1 MANPQSV
8 QSHKIDSKA
17 SSYIKYLLGLSY
29 VDRIIDF
36 LDPTNGSTNY
46 LQLSDFFSNGTL
58 PFGESLDGSPLD
70 AINYNEED
78 QFSSYAVNLGIN
90 YWLTGSKQAIKSL
103 SRELI
108 NTYNSQT
115 GNNYSE
121 FEIKVVFF
129 NGWPSPTKPDGTP
142 EPNHPAVWIAAYALY
157 HRLIIWKRLSPAL
170 DVKLLVIEE
179 IKFILQEIDISL
191 DPDGKGESS
200 YLLDVYNAVYG
211 SDLGSY
217 NLNILQ
223 TNSRPNENTGPISW
237 LNFYRAF
244 DPNQVK
250 TKPTIDPKGLLA
262 DQFDKLMQKIA
273 QSGLLQLASY
283 ATDIGLFAR
292 QRLSDGTSVQESAA
306 NALDPVRDTAWLNQ
320 LIYVTTN
327 LTRDPI
333 TLQTINV
340 YFPALVTFFFDAL
353 AATADYSNNGKGGGE
368 EDELNDINKFLE
380 EFQKALGMRDGESVF
395 ELASNFQ
402 ERIGTTSKRI
412 ADVLTNS
419 PYRPNSSP
427 ETPDIFHLRLGAA
440 NFYVPPL
447 SININAAFKT
457 GSLTGG
463 ALRQRNTPKF
473 NSGYKETSI
482 TMRLFFPNY
491 EEIWGISIEDASR
504 IRLKDNFVIDFSSD
518 GDSDK
523 KIDKFLSS
531 LRGIIAA
538 FKYSPFLPIKNS
550 YLNGVHGITAVALSG
565 MQIQTVPNFPFALAV
580 DLELLNFNHKPLLPM
595 ISDFNQAIHW
605 GKYRQYMGKAAGAMY
620 SYVNGDFLQK
630 KSDVKGSDKIAN
642 PSNIQ
647 SGLTVGSNTYDV
659 SPYGASLVRTSS
671 YEDEKLTTN
680 IFDEWNNGNNITFY
694 IPIESQTKIFL
705 PDTSSFRADNED
717 LITDQGEDFWSRILS
732 YVGIDVNQSADYGIT
747 LANTYQLA
755 TSGQYNRSIKNILR
769 DAIDVLTAGVS
780 TGEPQKK
787 VYDYLVK
794 VFLIENKSLSD
805 FERNYIKDINST
817 TAPGQY
823 GTSNYIVN
831 GEVLRDTTIVAVKEY
846 MKKISLNSK
855 AYLDQ
860 TTESLAV
867 KKAKSQGIEIPGDG
881 QNGNEEY
888 QNIYNE
894 TKAQVSDAFSVLLYE
909 RFYTSGPIQ
918 ALMEAARARAGSFQF
933 REWEVPMMKVDLD
946 PSSVIVNGVSV
957 SLGNNLAK
965 LQLQMQDEPTYQHIG
980 GRDTFINISM
990 TVTGEKELAKIKRIF
1005 DHVNSLARL
1014 EHASGVLGFMGIKNI
1029 ITALAGVKYVMPS
1042 NYSVSTMP
1050 DYPHVYQVSLSLM
1063 DFDVFQQTRENLSS
1077 KQQADFIDIFN
1088 TKRNPFL
1095 RIKQLWGS
1103 FNAYPDLPLQIKD
1116 PKTDETVG
1124 TLDPDFYFRSFEM
1137 FDKDVINNIS
1147 SQTRYPAFNSIGPTF
1162 DGKVNGTQQ
1171 EKMQKQLAVIYLLQN
1186 FIREFGDLTTPDLKS
1201 AKIKELILWINGNEI
1216 DHDLFL
1222 ETLKFYIEKNENIK
1236 VTGEALL
1243 TDYINFNTGTVTDD
1257 PDANL
1262 YNADIHSQP
1271 YVVGDVSSSSKK
1283 LFNIIEMALSGSFSL
1298 KDEDNISFMPDD
1310 LEFHGIIHQ
1319 MPILDPAE
1327 PNKIPATFTTAYGVN
1342 FGYIDVEKDGR
1353 FYLTID
1359 GVNIKKGSKV
1369 IELAP
1374 VPIEEHTNPANGT
1387 NSSAIASLSPL
1398 SSYSNPVSH
1407 GDSNG
1412 PEWSSQSDQ
1421 PPKSVNMHWEKMLV
1435 DTQYRDISGRMLR
1448 AFPTYML
1455 WLIDEGGYFAGVK
1468 LFDNFYGLQSII
1480 DFSVVSS
1487 EDLLGDTLIF
1497 RVSNL
1502 YSKLTKPAATDIFG
1516 PDSALANS
1524 ALGEDLTGILGNT
1537 LNKARNIAA
1546 HMKGEYVVDIES
1558 IVLKPGVRVH
1568 LRGGY
1573 GSNPNSLQTLFNG
1586 TITQVEYGEIVTVT
1600 AQSDAIELGA
1610 VVNSTNKKGDSGKID
1625 GGINTGLWMSE
1636 PRDLM
1641 VRLLSMGTSRFR
1653 EGIANANRGL
1663 VFSENKFGI
1672 RHFGSMLYEP
1682 MTAAEAKKHFARV
1695 DAIADAHKAVSEL
1708 TVSGMAN
1715 SGLNMLGMA
1724 GVGVQEFRGG
1734 VSSLM
1739 TQLWSNFSS
1748 QRDLEI
1754 FKRNIYPGNGTGIAQ
1769 FLGGDLG
1776 DGWTSV
1782 ASITPENQPN
1792 PRLDY
1797 LSRLSDTSWNRLVQG
1812 YDSGSASA
1820 SQVVESIT
1828 ESGTVRTQ
1836 EGSANLFKNLTLGGI
1851 GAGMLLAGGPV
1862 TASVGVGIG
1871 LLGVLSGRGG
1881 TNIFRSL
1888 GLISSNPDDD
1898 MRGFD
1903 EVSFRAQTYMRTV
1916 WELFQTCARLLPNYI
1931 VAVRPFEDRSTVFYG
1946 KPHWLYTSGVIPIT
1960 TGYPGDEKAAELGII
1975 PPQINQPD
1983 FDLLQIVNSINK
1995 EITPYADAEA
2005 FLRGTE
2011 PLDAFNVLAEQQA
2024 NSQGIFQT
2032 AGFLGN
2038 EGIVLNFN
2046 SENAKQIKDDKGNI
2060 IAKLP
2065 TNKGNVTVGFH
2076 LPVVPKGNEPIQLVS
2091 DFTGKNHAQINQLP
2105 GRFRFPFF
2113 TARKDDEMFLDTYA
2127 FQYGNLKGVGTSSTD
2142 ANDNGD
2148 SFIINASQKLYGEE
2162 FKTLLQFDIDYQ
2174 AGQNISG
2181 TLAYDI
2187 LSNPLDFSLSGNVQV
2202 AINATV
2208 IAVTM
2213 PLPELNRKNNSG
2225 SDLIELNPNLD
2236 KTKSLSYSE
2245 WTPPE
2250 TDIDEQFYIAM
2261 RWPYQ
2266 VALQDSELL
2275 KKFKQ
2280 FYFDNDKEELYGK
2293 VEDYRNQHVLIYNP
2307 SAPGGGAAVVC
2318 KPAYF
2323 LWGKNDGYEA
2333 GHKDKFVPQYDEAKV
2348 DAVVS
2353 PDAAY
2358 YLNILTTKEYS
2369 LEQDKA
2375 KKSGYNYGDEG
2386 YSAIPDIEECH
2397 FAFVPNTVPLGVAFS
2412 SVHPIKQFKLMK
2424 GQELPSPV
2432 GPGSDGLQP
2441 FNPEGDP
2448 TTRYPKP
2455 ETNDDL
2461 IIGFGNFTPPKNYDE
2476 LYAVLVSLNA
2486 ASIYQYKPIDEVG
2499 INATADYLHG
2509 GNYSGYYSSI
2519 KNREYTNLNNREY
2532 QYDLLMSED
2541 PNQDYDS
2548 AGRSKFPGVYNP
2560 QDSVSIQ
2567 ARKFYDEDF
2576 DPTTNV
2582 IAGNGRTLSQA
2593 QEIWDQ
2599 FRFGYHTYDSVKEIF
2614 FNTFLLDAD
2623 DTTGFPDEIKKIF
2636 SSEPVQAGP
2645 YKKFGDSN
2653 GNALDEFSL
2662 LFGDTIRTGNT
2673 STINAQKESIEYARK
2688 NFIDAPV
2695 QDGGLIEY
2703 FNALTIEKI
2712 KLLKAN
2718 LFDLNVANNIF
2729 GTTMDDTAF
2738 KATIDSPAALF
2749 YYLVG
2754 LFRQTLWADPY
2765 ARAWLVLKPDKKI
2778 IYGHEAKEDKWSFKP
2793 IDKIFEAFIFPGNTY
2808 AKKKDQFLQLLYKNK
2823 GEGNSATNLASK
2835 TLNSL
2840 GDFYDKSIGQIFNA
2854 VTDSLSALFNVF
2866 RLNMLQTGY
2875 GLSQSSV
2882 LAKQANILNK
2892 ALNDSIYYSL
2902 GRPGSLLR
2910 AVDNPFTREYA
2921 EPVVEVREPFQR
2933 VHYLSSFSHILSN
2946 QIQENSG
2953 VATTI
2958 TAVSDG
2964 KYPVTVHLD
2973 KGAPADRQV
2982 ESTVETGIYFDNV
2995 VGSGFFGFLHPVLHP
3010 FETGRGF
3017 SKNVTG
3023 APDELSA
3030 KRIALSH
3037 LRESVKDI
3045 YSGEIIVIGNAD
3057 IRPHDLIYLA
3067 DIYERM
3073 YGMFEVEQVIHHFTP
3088 ELGFVTSITPNALV
3102 TINDPAKWF
3111 MSSWIHSWLSIQ
3123 TMRND
3128 TRIYLDSLRA
3138 GNSGIT
3144 VGGEISIDALSNSL
3158 SPQMLGGMQFTG
3170 GSSALIKDIVAN
3182 ATASGFGNAN
3192 TGDAIREYAKA
3203 QAGINGNNGQV
3214 TGSTIAGVISGVAGI
3229 SIAAGSAGSA
3239 VASGAAAVA
3248 AGTVSGIGAGVG
3260 IATVGI
3266 LAGPLLWKGW
3276 KWVRDNLMDQHG
3288 CYVQYLTRNGQPMEA
3303 GLAYNQ
3309 GMVVGRY
3316 HSKALL
3322 PGILGVRVKA
3332 RTADGYSYIRTNDL
3346 MKSLGWNEKEIST
3359 LTRYIGYENALV
3371 HAKVLELGG
3380 LGPDKTTFDPFF
3392 KVLCALDS
3400 NSASGGVRDG
3410 DTIDVYD
3417 VLNPNVKFTVRL
3429 DGINVSEKVQIGFQS
3444 TSKTGNIIG
3453 KNIRKVGDRY
3463 YATLVT
3469 GGIDYTDQEEIIRDQ
3484 NGYPVYI
3491 ARDNTLIPITVR
3503 NGQSLAGDKV
3513 TISNVGAPFDS
3524 IKDEQGNY
3532 TEFAILPSEII
3543 DPYFNPSV
3551 VNYFTYE
3558 LPATAAQYY
3567 NPSLQNEITPI
3578 SNKDVFEKEPKYS
3591 SVTVPQDLIFED
3603 FGTPGLM
3610 ATQFVK
3616 KSLSNKT
3623 FVVRIKQSRVNNQ
3636 TKDEAEFE
3644 PTGKDKRIEFL
3655 QDRYQRTL
3663 GTIFYNSGSDSLDKI
3678 KNKVFSFMEKYDFV
3692 LDDIKEKFLSQMFY
3706 DRGNVFVSSFN
3717 QIFDS
3722 IKDLP
3727 PKDYSIGYTALLEKL
3742 PELPNP
3748 SEVTLFF
3755 SIFVEMSKLEQLY
3768 NNSSRW
3774 PLVLW
3779 DEYYEDG
3786 TPATLNWELV
3796 TKNYGTTVYTKDLLT
3811 ESESVLTSR
3820 ETSATLQNKKTTP

>member
-8 QSHKIDSKA
+8 LSHKIDAKA

-46 LQLSDFFSNGTL
+46 LQLSEFFSNGIL

-78 QFSSYAVNLGIN
+78 QFSLYAINLGIN
-90 YWLTGSKQAIKSL
+90 YWLNGSTQAIKSL

-129 NGWPSPTKPDGTP
+129 DGWPSPTKPNGTP
-142 EPNHPAVWIAAYALY
+142 EPNHPAVNIAAYALY
-157 HRLIIWKRLSPAL
+157 HRLLIWKNLSPAL
-170 DVKLLVIEE
+170 DVKLLVREE
-179 IKFILQEIDISL
+179 IKFILQEIDKSI

-200 YLLDVYNAVYG
+200 YLETVLQAVYKE
-211 SDLGSY
+211 DDIEY
-217 NLNILQ
+217 YLNILKTQ
-223 TNSRPNENTGPISW
+223 SRPSEDVGSISW
-237 LNFYRAF
+237 LGFYRAF
-244 DPNQVK
+244 DPEQVK
-250 TKPTIDPKGLLA
+250 TKPTIDPKGLSA
-262 DQFDKLMQKIA
+262 DQFDKLIDKII

-283 ATDIGLFAR
+283 ATDIGIFAR
-292 QRLSDGTSVQESAA
+292 QRLSDGTSVQQSAA

-333 TLQTINV
+333 ALQTINV

-402 ERIGTTSKRI
+402 ERIGTTSKKI
-412 ADVLTNS
+412 AEVLTNS

-630 KSDVKGSDKIAN
+630 KSDVKASDKIAN
-642 PSNIQ
+642 SSNVQ

-671 YEDEKLTTN
+671 YDDEKLTTN
-680 IFDEWNNGNNITFY
+680 ILDEWNNGNNITFY

-732 YVGIDVNQSADYGIT
+732 YVGIDINQSADYGIT

-805 FERNYIKDINST
+805 SEKTFIKDINSMT
-817 TAPGQY
+817 VPGQF
-823 GTSNYIVN
+823 GTNNYIVN
-831 GEVLRDTTIVAVKEY
+831 GEVLRDTTISVVKDY

-855 AYLDQ
+855 TYLDQ

-918 ALMEAARARAGSFQF
+918 ALMEAARARAGAFQF

-1063 DFDVFQQTRENLSS
+1063 DFDVFQQTREKLSS

-1116 PKTDETVG
+1116 PKTNETVG

-1137 FDKDVINNIS
+1137 FDRDVINNVS

-1201 AKIKELILWINGNEI
+1201 AKLKELILWINGNEI

-1222 ETLKFYIEKNENIK
+1222 ATLKFYIEKNENIK

-1257 PDANL
+1257 PDDNL

-1271 YVVGDVSSSSKK
+1271 YVVGDVSSSSRK

-1369 IELAP
+1369 VELAP

-1524 ALGEDLTGILGNT
+1524 ALGEDLAGILGNT

-1797 LSRLSDTSWNRLVQG
+1797 LSRLSDASWNKLVQG

-1960 TGYPGDEKAAELGII
+1960 TGYPGDERAAELGII

-2011 PLDAFNVLAEQQA
+2011 PLEAFNVLAEQQA
-2024 NSQGIFQT
+2024 KSLGIFQT

-2076 LPVVPKGNEPIQLVS
+2076 LPVVPKGNAPVQLVS

-2105 GRFRFPFF
+2105 SRFRFPFF

-2127 FQYGNLKGVGTSSTD
+2127 FQYGNLKGVGTATSD
-2142 ANDNGD
+2142 AANNTD
-2148 SFIINASQKLYGEE
+2148 SFLLNTSQKLYGEE
-2162 FKTLLQFDIDYQ
+2162 FKKLLQYDIDYQ

-2187 LSNPLDFSLSGNVQV
+2187 LSNPLDFSLSGSFEVV
-2202 AINATV
+2202 VNATT
-2208 IAVTM
+2208 ISVTM
-2213 PLPELNRKNNSG
+2213 PLPELNRKDNLG
-2225 SDLIELNPNLD
+2225 SDLIELDPKLD
-2236 KTKSLSYSE
+2236 KTKTLSYSE
-2245 WTPPE
+2245 WTPPH

-2266 VALQDSELL
+2266 VGLQDAELL

-2333 GHKDKFVPQYDEAKV
+2333 GHKDKFIPQYDEAKV

-2412 SVHPIKQFKLMK
+2412 SVHPIKQFKLIK

-2509 GNYSGYYSSI
+2509 GNYSGYYSAI
-2519 KNREYTNLNNREY
+2519 RNKEYTNLDNWEY

-2593 QEIWDQ
+2593 QQIWDQ

-2653 GNALDEFSL
+2653 GNALDEFSI
-2662 LFGDTIRTGNT
+2662 LFGDTITKGNT
-2673 STINAQKESIEYARK
+2673 STINAQKEAIEYARK
-2688 NFIDAPV
+2688 NFIDAPA

-2729 GTTMDDTAF
+2729 GTTMDDTTF
-2738 KATIDSPAALF
+2738 QATIDSPAALF

-2964 KYPVTVHLD
+2964 KYPVTVSLD

-2995 VGSGFFGFLHPVLHP
+2995 VGSGFFGFLHPILHP

-3045 YSGEIIVIGNAD
+3045 YSGEIIIIGNAD

-3073 YGMFEVEQVIHHFTP
+3073 YGMFEVEQVVHHFTP

-3417 VLNPNVKFTVRL
+3417 ILNPNVKFTVRL

-3444 TSKTGNIIG
+3444 TSKTGNVIG
-3453 KNIRKVGDRY
+3453 KNIRKVGDKY

-3469 GGIDYTDQEEIIRDQ
+3469 GGISYTDQEEIIRDQ
-3484 NGYPVYI
+3484 NGYPVYT
-3491 ARDNTLIPITVR
+3491 AKNNMLIPVTIKEGLYLTR
-3503 NGQSLAGDKV
+3503 DKV
-3513 TISNVGAPFDS
+3513 TISNLGAPFDS
-3524 IKDEQGNY
+3524 VRDEQGNY
-3532 TEFAILPSEII
+3532 TEFDVLPSQII
-3543 DPYFNPSV
+3543 DPDFDPSV
-3551 VNYFTYE
+3551 LNYFTYE

-3567 NPSLQNEITPI
+3567 DADLQNEVTPI

-3591 SVTVPQDLIFED
+3591 SVEIPQDLIFED

-3663 GTIFYNSGSDSLDKI
+3663 GTIFYNFGSDSLDKI

-3692 LDDIKEKFLSQMFY
+3692 LDDIKEKFMSQMFY
-3706 DRGNVFVSSFN
+3706 DRGNVFVSNFN

-3722 IKDLP
+3722 IGAMPIKDH
-3727 PKDYSIGYTALLEKL
+3727 SAGYTPLLEKL
-3742 PELPNP
+3742 PELPNA

-3786 TPATLNWELV
+3786 TPATLNWELI

-3811 ESESVLTSR
+3811 ESESVLTSK